1 MQLNATLKKL
11 PDQLLALRSS
21 KIWLV
26 MKITVFLVLVT
37 FNLVAAKSY
46 SQKIN
51 LEMKNAKLED
61 VFNKIEKQSG
71 SSFIY
76 EKNLV
81 KKVKT
86 IDISLQNASLQEALN
101 TILKDQALEYVIR
114 DKYIVISPKTAIP
127 EPEVVAVPVEAPLPP
142 SYVTGSVKDTAGLA
156 MAGVTIQ
163 DKTNNKNA
171 ITDAQGAFRI
181 EANKGDVLVF
191 SFIGY
196 VKQTITVGAT
206 LSIKI
211 VLKETFSQLNAVVVT
226 ALGIK
231 KATKSLTYNVQEMQ
245 GSEINNVKEAS
256 FVNGLAGKVAGV
268 TINSSSSG
276 LGGATRVVMRG
287 SKSLFG
293 NNNALY
299 VIDGV
304 PMPSL
309 MPNQP
314 SGIYAGADQTGDG
327 ISNLNPDDIA
337 SVSVLTGA
345 AAAALY
351 GSQAA
356 NGVII
361 INTKK
366 GTNNETN
373 IEYSNNTSFMSPL
386 ILPQF
391 ENTYGASSPGA
402 YDNWGTKKL
411 PVPSTYKPADFFQTG
426 ANVTNFVSIS
436 TGNDKNQTYV
446 SAASLNGRGI
456 IPNNKLNR
464 YNLTARNTST
474 FMDGKL
480 NLDINFMYVQQDDQN
495 MLAQGQYFN
504 PLVPI
509 YLFPRSDDMSKYM
522 VYQHYDPVRNFQTQ
536 YWPYGVSGL
545 SMQNPYWIDNKDIFT
560 NNNDRYLFGAQLK
573 YNINSWMN
581 ITGRLKEDNNT
592 NVNEQKLAASTD
604 GLYAA
609 PDGYYSNIASTTK
622 QTYVDVLLNVN
633 KTVNKFSINATLG
646 ANLQNTTYTSI
657 GYNGNLLTIPNLFN
671 FDNINPNDA
680 NHRPQAIQNGYKDES
695 QAVFGTASLSYKSM
709 LFLDASIRNDWSSAL
724 VNTIDKSIY
733 YPSVGISAVVS
744 DMLKMDKAG
753 ISFMKL
759 RTSYSEVGN
768 APQRYLSV
776 PTYPVSNGAVN
787 TQTFYVPSTLQPE
800 RTKAF
805 EAGLNMRFLN
815 NMINLDVTYYNSNT
829 YNQLF
834 ALPAPST
841 SPYNTIYVNAGQ
853 VNNFGVEAMLGVNAD
868 LGPVKWSSKA
878 TFTLNRNKIIE
889 LVPSHIDPETGVRI
903 SLDSTNMSGGTG
915 IFLMKIKKGGSIGDL
930 YSTSFVK
937 DADGNLVVFDGK
949 LSSNPNKYVKVGN
962 TNPDYNIGFR
972 NSFNFKNFTFNVL
985 VDGRFGGVVSSN
997 TQAIMDQYGVSVAS
1011 ATMRDNGG
1019 IKINDVVVNP
1029 HDYYMVSS
1037 SVGSQY
1043 IYSATNI
1050 RLREVSLGYT
1060 ISGKVFHNKIKSLTV
1075 AVNGLNLL
1083 FFYNHAPFDPEST
1096 ANTGTYNL
1104 GMDYFMQPSLRT
1116 IGFSVNAKF

>member
-1 MQLNATLKKL
+1 
-11 PDQLLALRSS
+11 
-21 KIWLV
+21 
-26 MKITVFLVLVT
+26 MKITTFLVLLT
-37 FNLVAAKSY
+37 FNLVVANGY

-61 VFNKIEKQSG
+61 VFSKIEKISG
-71 SSFIY
+71 NSFIY
-76 EKNLV
+76 EKNLL
-81 KKVKT
+81 KKAKS
-86 IDISLQNASLQEALN
+86 IDISLQNVTLQEAMSS
-101 TILKDQALEYVIR
+101 ILKDQALEYVIR
-114 DKYIVISPKTAIP
+114 DKYIVISPKTDIP
-127 EPEVVAVPVEAPLPP
+127 ELEVVALPIETPLPQNII
-142 SYVTGSVKDTAGLA
+142 TGAVKDTAGIA
-156 MAGVTIQ
+156 MQSVTIVN
-163 DKTNNKNA
+163 KTSGKNA
-171 ITDAQGAFRI
+171 VTDAQGAFKI
-181 EANKGDVLVF
+181 EANKGDILVF
-191 SFIGY
+191 SFVGY
-196 VKQTITVGAT
+196 VKQTITVGT
-206 LSIKI
+206 ESKLKI
-211 VLKETFSQLNAVVVT
+211 VLRETVSQLNAVVVT

-231 KATKSLTYNVQEMQ
+231 KSTKSLTYNVQEMN
-245 GSEINNVKEAS
+245 GTEISTVKEAS

-276 LGGATRVVMRG
+276 LGGSTRVVMRG

-314 SGIYAGADQTGDG
+314 SGVYSGADQTGDG

-337 SVSVLTGA
+337 SISVLTGA

-366 GTNNETN
+366 GTSNETN
-373 IEYSNNTSFMSPL
+373 IEYNNSTSFLSPL
-386 ILPQF
+386 ILPKFQ
-391 ENTYGASSPGA
+391 NTYGATSPGA
-402 YDNWGTKKL
+402 FDNWNTTKL
-411 PVPSTYKPADFFQTG
+411 PTPSTYNPADFFQTG
-426 ANVTNFVSIS
+426 TNVNNFISVS

-446 SAASLNGRGI
+446 SAASLDGRGI
-456 IPNNKLNR
+456 IPNNNLNR
-464 YNLTARNTST
+464 YNFTARNTST

-480 NLDINFMYVQQDDQN
+480 NLDINFMYVKQNDQN
-495 MLAQGQYFN
+495 MIAQGQYFN

-509 YLFPRSDDMSKYM
+509 YLFPRSDDMTNYQ
-522 VYQHYDPVRNFQTQ
+522 VYQRFDPTRNFQTQ

-560 NNNDRYLFGAQLK
+560 NNNDRYLFGAQAK
-573 YNINSWMN
+573 YNINSWLN
-581 ITGRLKEDNNT
+581 ITSRLKEDNNT

-604 GLYAA
+604 GLYAS

-622 QTYVDVLLNVN
+622 QTYVDVLLNIN
-633 KTVNKFSINATLG
+633 KTIKSFSINATIG
-646 ANLQNTTYTSI
+646 ANLQNTSYSSI
-657 GYNGNLLTIPNLFN
+657 GYNGNLLTVPNLFN

-680 NHRPQAIQNGYKDES
+680 NHNPQAVQNIYNDES
-695 QAVFGTASLSYKSM
+695 QAVFGTASISYKSK
-709 LFLDASIRNDWSSAL
+709 LFLDMSIRNDWSSAL

-733 YPSVGISAVVS
+733 YPSVGVS
-744 DMLKMDKAG
+744 GILSDLLHMDPSV
-753 ISFMKL
+753 ISFMKV

-768 APQRYLSV
+768 APQRYLSI
-776 PTYPVSNGAVN
+776 PTYPVANGAVN

-805 EAGLNMRFLN
+805 EAGLNMRFIN
-815 NMINLDVTYYNSNT
+815 NIINLDVTYYNSNT

-841 SPYNTIYVNAGQ
+841 SQYNTIYVNAGQ
-853 VNNFGVEAMLGVNAD
+853 VNNYGIEAMLSVITD
-868 LGPVKWSSKA
+868 LGPVKWNSKV

-889 LVPSHIDPETGVRI
+889 LVPSHIDPATGARI

-930 YSTSFVK
+930 YATSFVK
-937 DADGNLVVFDGK
+937 DGDGNLQVFDGK
-949 LSSNPNKYVKVGN
+949 LSSDPNKYVMVGN

-972 NSFNFKNFTFNVL
+972 NSFTYKNFNLEVL

-997 TQAIMDQYGVSVAS
+997 TQAIMDQYGVSVGS
-1011 ATMRDNGG
+1011 AEMRNNGG
-1019 IKINDVVVNP
+1019 IKVNDV
-1029 HDYYMVSS
+1029 MVSAQNFYAVS
-1037 SVGSQY
+1037 STVGSQY

-1060 ISGKVFHNKIKSLTV
+1060 LPGKLFNNKIKSLTV
-1075 AVNGLNLL
+1075 AVNGLNLF

-1096 ANTGTYNL
+1096 ANTGTYNM
-1104 GMDYFMQPSLRT
+1104 GIDYFMQPSLRT

>member
-1 MQLNATLKKL
+1 MQLNPTNKKL
-11 PDQLLALRSS
+11 SELHRVYRSS

-37 FNLVAAKSY
+37 FNMVAANVY

-61 VFNKIEKQSG
+61 VFIRIEKISG
-71 SSFIY
+71 NSFIY
-76 EKNLV
+76 EKNLL
-81 KKVKT
+81 KKAKS
-86 IDISLQNASLQEALN
+86 IDVTLQNATLQDAMN
-101 TILKDQALEYVIR
+101 SVLKDQSLDYVIR
-114 DKYIVISPKTAIP
+114 DKYIVISPKNDSP
-127 EPEVVAVPVEAPLPP
+127 EPQVSHITTEVPLPP
-142 SYVTGSVKDTAGLA
+142 SVTGVVKDTAGIS
-156 MAGVTIQ
+156 MQSVTIIN
-163 DKTNNKNA
+163 KTTGKSTV
-171 ITDAQGAFRI
+171 TDAQGVFKIDA
-181 EANKGDVLVF
+181 KTGDILVF
-191 SFIGY
+191 SFVGF
-196 VKQTITVGAT
+196 VKQTVLIGKETN
-206 LSIKI
+206 LKI
-211 VLKETFSQLNAVVVT
+211 VLRELVSQLNTVVVT

-231 KATKSLTYNVQEMQ
+231 KSTKSLTYNVQEMS
-245 GSEINNVKEAS
+245 GTEINNVKEAS

-276 LGGATRVVMRG
+276 IGGATRVVMRG

-309 MPNQP
+309 MPSQP
-314 SGIYAGADQTGDG
+314 SGIYSGADQTGDG

-366 GTNNETN
+366 GANNETN
-373 IEYSNNTSFMSPL
+373 IEYNNSTSFLSPL

-391 ENTYGASSPGA
+391 QNTYGASSPGA
-402 YDNWGTKKL
+402 FDNWNTKKL
-411 PVPSTYKPADFFQTG
+411 PSPSTYKPADFFQTG
-426 ANVTNFVSIS
+426 TNVNNFVSVS

-446 SAASLNGRGI
+446 SAASLMSKGI
-456 IPNNKLNR
+456 IPNNKFGR
-464 YNLTARNTST
+464 YNFTARNTST
-474 FMDGKL
+474 FLDGKL
-480 NLDINFMYVQQDDQN
+480 NLDINFMYVQQNDQN

-504 PLVPI
+504 PLIPI
-509 YLFPRSDDMSKYM
+509 YLFPRSDDMTKYQ
-522 VYQHYDPVRNFQTQ
+522 VYQRYDPTRNFQTQ

-573 YNINSWMN
+573 YNINSWLN

-592 NVNEQKLAASTD
+592 NVNEQKLNASTD
-604 GLYAA
+604 GLYAS

-622 QTYVDVLLNVN
+622 QTYVDVLLNLN
-633 KTVNKFSINATLG
+633 KTIKSFSINATIG
-646 ANLQNTTYTSI
+646 ANLQNTSFTST
-657 GYNGNLLTIPNLFN
+657 GYNGNLLTVPNLFN

-680 NHRPQAIQNGYKDES
+680 NHRPQAIQNIYRDES

-709 LFLDASIRNDWSSAL
+709 LFLDMSIRNDWSSAL

-733 YPSVGISAVVS
+733 YPSVGISGILS
-744 DMLKMDKAG
+744 DLLHMDPSV
-753 ISFMKL
+753 ISFMKV
-759 RTSYSEVGN
+759 RTTYSEVGN

-805 EAGLNMRFLN
+805 EVGLNMRFLSN
-815 NMINLDVTYYNSNT
+815 KINLDVTYYNSNT

-841 SPYNTIYVNAGQ
+841 SQYNTIYVNAGQ
-853 VNNFGVEAMLGVNAD
+853 VNNYGVEAMLSVNTN
-868 LGPVKWSSKA
+868 LGPVKWNSKV

-889 LVPSHIDPETGVRI
+889 LVPSHIDPATGARI

-930 YSTSFVK
+930 YATSFVK
-937 DADGNLVVFDGK
+937 DGDGNLQVFDGK
-949 LSSNPNKYVKVGN
+949 LSSNPNKYVMVGN

-972 NSFNFKNFTFNVL
+972 NSFSYKSFNLEVL

-997 TQAIMDQYGVSVAS
+997 TQAIMDQYGVSVGS
-1011 ATMRDNGG
+1011 AQMRDNGG
-1019 IKINDVVVNP
+1019 IKVNDVLVNAQNF
-1029 HDYYMVSS
+1029 YAVSS

-1060 ISGKVFHNKIKSLTV
+1060 MPGKLFKNKIKSLTV

-1083 FFYNHAPFDPEST
+1083 FFYNHAPYDPEST

-1104 GMDYFMQPSLRT
+1104 GVDYFMQPSLRT